1 VAAVEIVVELGHRRH
16 SRTLLPGQHNT
27 TPYPGPVRIVRV
39 AWYRQLQPFADGPYV
54 LSGGRVTEGFD
65 SLVVAL
71 HTDTGV
77 VGWGE
82 MSPLGSTYD
91 PAFPDGAFA
100 AAPLLADSLLGTPVA
115 AAARTLAAALKGHHY
130 ARAAFDMAA
139 WDALGRAA
147 GLPLHALLGGADGEG
162 TALYRSIGRAEPAAM
177 AERARELRS
186 RGYRRLQVKV
196 GGHPDAD
203 VAGLRAVATAV
214 PDAVLYC
221 DANGGWNTADAR
233 RFLAATADLA
243 YVLEQ
248 PCATLREN
256 ILLRPHAA
264 RPMVL
269 DESIEHVADVV
280 DAARAGIDGITIKI
294 ARVGG
299 ITAARLCRDTAVALG
314 MDVTVE
320 DTGGADLDTAA
331 MAHLSITTPA
341 AHRAHTCDFHHW
353 VTVSNGSGLPATDD
367 GLLRPPTGAGLGIDV
382 DEAALG
388 EPLASAGS

>member
-1 VAAVEIVVELGHRRH
+1 M
-16 SRTLLPGQHNT
+16 
-27 TPYPGPVRIVRV
+27 RIIGITC
-39 AWYRQLQPFADGPYV
+39 YRQLQPFADGPYV
-54 LSGGRVTEGFD
+54 LSGGRVTDGFD

-71 HTDTGV
+71 HTDCSVDGRSV

-100 AAPLLADSLLGTPVA
+100 AAPLLAESLLGTSVA
-115 AAARTLAAALKGHHY
+115 ATARTAAAALKGHPY
-130 ARAAFDMAA
+130 ARSAFDMAA

-147 GLPLHALLGGADGEG
+147 RLPLHALLGGADGDG

-177 AERARELRS
+177 AERARELRD

-196 GGHPDAD
+196 GGQPDAD
-203 VAGLRAVATAV
+203 AAGLRAVASAV

-221 DANGGWNTADAR
+221 DANGGWSTADAR
-233 RFLAATADLA
+233 RFLAATTDLA

-248 PCATLREN
+248 PCGTLRESV
-256 ILLRPHAA
+256 LLRAHAD

-269 DESIEHVADVV
+269 DESIEHVSDVV
-280 DAARAGIDGITIKI
+280 AAAQAGIDGITIKI

-331 MAHLSITTPA
+331 MAHLSISTPA
-341 AHRAHTCDFHHW
+341 RHRAHTCDFHHW
-353 VTVSNGSGLPATDD
+353 VTVSNGTGLPDTAD
-367 GLLRPPTGAGLGIDV
+367 GYLRPPSGAGLGIEVDV
-382 DEAALG
+382 AALG
-388 EPLASAGS
+388 DPIVSVGG